1 MKYAFKKRLTR
12 VIADQSGQALPWMV
26 FLMVLFIG
34 AAGITVD
41 LGHAYVCFR
50 ELQAST
56 DAAALAAGYELGQSN
71 ATVAL
76 VQASAS
82 NYSSV
87 GTYGQTGAGINA
99 SPNLP
104 NDVIVATNVTCS
116 TAVTNLGVACGL
128 SPTGDNTV
136 QVVQSATIPTYFM
149 RAFQFLGVKG
159 ASSITETAISTA
171 AARGATNSQYNV
183 AIVIDTTASMNTQ
196 DTDANCGNT
205 RIYCAL
211 QGVQTLLQSLSPCTP
226 SGSGSSCTG
235 GSGFDTV
242 SLFTFPNIQANQ
254 ASDDT
259 SCPTSNPSIPSYYT
273 PAIGATW
280 SAPTGTSATYQI
292 TSYLDNYSSTGKAG
306 GSLNTSSALSIAAG
320 ASTTKNC
327 SGMQAPGGD
336 GTYYAAA
343 IYAAQASLMAAQVS
357 NPGSQNALIILSDGD
372 ASSTKINVTG
382 TVQKA
387 GYTYS
392 SGAPALTVSY
402 PSSTDQC
409 QQAID
414 AAKFATW
421 QGTTVYTV
429 AYGASS
435 SGCSTDTTGPMG
447 SKSGVSPCTV
457 LQDMASA
464 SADFYSDATA
474 SQNKGDCTSNSNPN
488 LSLNGIF
495 KSISTSF
502 TVARLIPNSYY

>member
-1 MKYAFKKRLTR
+1 MKRAIKKRLTR

-41 LGHAYVCFR
+41 LGHAYVCYR

-71 ATVAL
+71 ATVAS
-76 VQASAS
+76 VQAAAS
-82 NYSSV
+82 SYSSY
-87 GTYGQTGAGINA
+87 GTYGQTGAGVNA
-99 SPNLP
+99 SPNLT
-104 NDVIVATNVTCS
+104 NDVITTNVTCS
-116 TAVTNLGVACGL
+116 TPVTNLGVACGL
-128 SPTGDNTV
+128 SPTGDNVAQVIQTITV
-136 QVVQSATIPTYFM
+136 PTYFM
-149 RAFQFLGVKG
+149 KAFQIFGVKG
-159 ASSITETAISTA
+159 ANSITETAVSTA

-183 AIVIDTTASMNTQ
+183 AIVIDTTASMETQ
-196 DTDANCGNT
+196 DNDANCGNT

-211 QGVQTLLQSLSPCTP
+211 QGVQTLLESLSPCTP
-226 SGSGSSCTG
+226 SGTGSSCTG
-235 GSGFDTV
+235 GGSFDTV

-254 ASDDT
+254 ASYDT
-259 SCPTSNPSIPSYYT
+259 TCPTNNPNIPNYYT

-280 SAPTGTSATYQI
+280 STITGSSPTYQV
-292 TSYLDNYSSTGKAG
+292 TTYLSNYSSTGKAG
-306 GSLNTSSALSIAAG
+306 GSLNTSSSLAIAAG
-320 ASTTKNC
+320 ASTSKNC
-327 SGMQAPGGD
+327 TGLQAPGGD

-343 IYAAQASLMAAQVS
+343 IYAAESSLMAAQVS

-372 ASSTKINVTG
+372 ASSSKISVTG

-414 AAKFATW
+414 AANFATW

-435 SGCSTDTTGPMG
+435 SGCSTDTSGPMG
-447 SKSGVSPCTV
+447 SKNGVSPCTV

-464 SADFYSDATA
+464 PSDFYSDATA
-474 SQNKGDCTSNSNPN
+474 SQNKGQCTSSSNPN
-488 LSLNGIF
+488 LSLNAIF
-495 KSISTSF
+495 KAISTSF
-502 TVARLIPNSYY
+502 TVARLVPNSYY